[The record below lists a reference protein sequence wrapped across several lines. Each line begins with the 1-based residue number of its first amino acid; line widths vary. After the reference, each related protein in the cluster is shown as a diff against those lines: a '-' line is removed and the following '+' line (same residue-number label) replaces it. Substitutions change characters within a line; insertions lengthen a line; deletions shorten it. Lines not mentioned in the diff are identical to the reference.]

1 MSYQAANEIVTM
13 YMQSNATRINNAMES
28 AYKEALTQY
37 QSEQEARKAALSV
50 LKLEQKSYDDYL
62 KILARNMKELRSGN
76 INMAKKRAEIEA
88 ANRYKER
95 QVAEKNRRLIESTR
109 QENKEG
115 QYKVDFA
122 NRKALYND
130 AVARLKIEA
139 ASEQKLARLK
149 QDQQDALKGLAT
161 LDMDARKHA
170 SKVAPEKEVL
180 DASVNKGISTLRN
193 VFGKM
198 DSNPTWESD
207 MSIALDGSDFHK
219 GVDDMIQSVD
229 LQQKTDQGL
238 IGDYPKDAPKTIIAD
253 RQSYRKAAIREAIE
267 AEIMKTFNEAYTGSD
282 KEEKRKEV
290 LGQVRNMLNTKG
302 DDLYKINSGKFED
315 VQNIGVAD
323 LALRY
328 DLERQMFK
336 QSKDKALRDKINK
349 DYRLDLPPP
358 PMKRY
363 IKKSPVLHRAVLRDV
378 PKDDSTEKDYIDDL
392 RRAAQPVFDELRQE
406 DDTPF
411 VLTKEEIGTVAE
423 GAIDAYKELQIA
435 RTRTPYIPVEERR
448 LLDDMALER
457 QLNIL
462 RQRQQVASINPRL
475 QRQEQ
480 IRSRAGQLLESQEPR
495 KKVDPGSPL
504 EQRFYATQGE
514 ALKMSHES
522 DEELSS
528 RGKPEE
534 MGSML
539 YKSSFDP
546 LTSQFRENQSYQS
559 VVDKIEKDFTDPIEQ
574 FRSIAAYNSRVM
586 KQQRSKSP
594 IVLED
599 GSTNRQ
605 YLEALNAMGQK
616 KEK

>member
-76 INMAKKRAEIEA
+76 IDMAKKRAEIAA

-139 ASEQKLARLK
+139 ASEQKLERLEK
-149 QDQQDALKGLAT
+149 EKEKALQGLAT

-198 DSNPTWESD
+198 DSNPTWESS

-267 AEIMKTFNEAYTGSD
+267 AEIMKMFDVSYTGSK
-282 KEEKRKEV
+282 KEENRKEV

-302 DDLYKINSGKFED
+302 DDLYKANSGKFED

-323 LALRY
+323 LAHRY

-349 DYRLDLPPP
+349 DYRLNLPDPP
-358 PMKRY
+358 IKRY
-363 IKKSPVLHRAVLRDV
+363 IKKNPVLHRAVLRDV

-392 RRAAQPVFDELRQE
+392 RRAAQPVFDRLRQE

-411 VLTKEEIGTVAE
+411 VLTGEEIKEVGQE
-423 GAIDAYKELQIA
+423 AIKAYEDLQIA
-435 RTRTPYIPVEERR
+435 RTRTPYIPVDEHR
-448 LLDDMALER
+448 LLDSVALER

-462 RQRQQVASINPRL
+462 RQKQQVASINPRL
-475 QRQEQ
+475 QSQEQ
-480 IRSRAGQLLESQEPR
+480 IRSRAGQLLESQKPR
-495 KKVDPGSPL
+495 KKVDAGSPL
-504 EQRFYATQGE
+504 EQRFFATQGE
-514 ALKMSHES
+514 ALRMSHES

-528 RGKPEE
+528 RGGPEQ
-534 MGSML
+534 MGALL

-546 LTSQFRENQSYQS
+546 LTSQFQSGQSYKS
-559 VVDKIEKDFTDPIEQ
+559 VVDKIEATFPKPLEQ
-574 FRSIAAYNSRVM
+574 FKAIAAYNSRVM

-599 GSTNRQ
+599 GSTNR
-605 YLEALNAMGQK
+605 YWLEALKAEGQK